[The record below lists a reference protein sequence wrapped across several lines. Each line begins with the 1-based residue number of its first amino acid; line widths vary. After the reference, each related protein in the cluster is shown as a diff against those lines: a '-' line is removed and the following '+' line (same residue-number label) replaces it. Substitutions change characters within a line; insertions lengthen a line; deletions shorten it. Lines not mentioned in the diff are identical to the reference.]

1 MTENARM
8 AIHAGIR
15 EKKPFIYITYQHGFR
30 TDPLLFIPTLFS
42 AGMITDSLQARKSIL
57 VFRPYLVFPY
67 MIFRERLTAPG
78 LLLCPLL
85 GGRRP
90 EGIVGGKAERHESE

>member
-8 AIHAGIR
+8 DCHTGIR
-15 EKKPFIYITYQHGFR
+15 EKAAYLHITYQHGGR
-30 TDPLLFIPTLFS
+30 ADTLLFIPPLFS
-42 AGMITDSLQARKSIL
+42 TGMIADNLPARKSIL

-67 MIFRERLTAPG
+67 MVLRERLAAPG
-78 LLLCPLL
+78 LLLRPLL